1 MGYETTTK
9 IWVKSVIPNTN
20 REVFLPF
27 ENMDMPENEW
37 NKPWYFIDFFREKIT
52 IEKYRECD
60 GLIELEENHCR
71 EYLIRLLEARLI
83 LTKNGYNHRTSGIR
97 KDQPHFDGIMEK
109 LEELLYID
117 EMERDYISTYSI
129 FTQCDYF
136 LWLITNMDAFKKD
149 DVEFYVTM
157 EIS

>member
-27 ENMDMPENEW
+27 ENMNMPENEW

-52 IEKYRECD
+52 IEKFRECD
-60 GLIELEENHCR
+60 SLIELEENHCR

-83 LTKNGYNHRTSGIR
+83 LTKNGYNHRTSGIQ
-97 KDQPHFDGIMEK
+97 KK
-109 LEELLYID
+109 
-117 EMERDYISTYSI
+117 STP
-129 FTQCDYF
+129 F
-136 LWLITNMDAFKKD
+136 
-149 DVEFYVTM
+149 
-157 EIS
+157 